1 MRKYIRQMMRYD
13 AQCKGIK
20 ASKYVKE
27 QFEKR
32 QIKKY
37 GPYIRD
43 LAKAISTH
51 PRRTWKNRCSGV
63 YMQNEKAG
71 T

>member
-43 LAKAISTH
+43 
-51 PRRTWKNRCSGV
+51 
-63 YMQNEKAG
+63 
-71 T
+71 